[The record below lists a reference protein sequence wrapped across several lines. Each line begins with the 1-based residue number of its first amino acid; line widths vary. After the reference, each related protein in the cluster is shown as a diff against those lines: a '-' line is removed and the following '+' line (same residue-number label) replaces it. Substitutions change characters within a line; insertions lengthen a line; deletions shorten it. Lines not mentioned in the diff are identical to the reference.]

1 MISVLIADDHP
12 LITEGSVSILESD
25 PQKRF
30 TVVGTAETADD
41 AVLQYKKV
49 RPDVAILDIRFG
61 HANTGIDAALD
72 IKLDF
77 PDAKIIF
84 VSQLPPESFLL
95 YGYRIGALAVLVKN
109 CSSSQLIDAVSS
121 AAAGKQYFLPE
132 LAEKLA
138 HIAIG
143 SDTNPRF
150 TLDDRELF
158 VFSRLAEGWSSDEI
172 AAEIGL
178 TSRSVLNISADIK
191 QKLHVNRP
199 AEITRLAIRSGVID
213 A

>member
-25 PQKRF
+25 PLKRF
-30 TVVGTAETADD
+30 IVVGTAETAIA
-41 AVLQYKKV
+41 AVTQYKKLQ
-49 RPDVAILDIRFG
+49 PDVAILDIRFG
-61 HANTGIDAALD
+61 HTNTGIDAAIE

-95 YGYRIGALAVLVKN
+95 HGYRIGALAVLVKN
-109 CSSSQLIDAVSS
+109 CSSDQLINAVLS
-121 AAAGKQYFLPE
+121 ASAGKQYFLPE

-143 SDTNPRF
+143 SDRNPRF
-150 TLDDRELF
+150 TLDERELF
-158 VFSRLAEGWSSDEI
+158 VFSKLAEGWSAEEI
-172 AAEIGL
+172 ATEIGL
-178 TSRSVLNISADIK
+178 TPRSVHNISTDIK
-191 QKLHVNRP
+191 HKLHVNRP